1 MHQTTLPY
9 SPYQN
14 GKQEVFWAQL
24 EGRLLE
30 LLRGTEN
37 LKLSFVNNAAQ
48 AWAEQDYHRKVH
60 REIGTTPLQRMMDG
74 ASVARPAPDSATL
87 HLAFTRK
94 ITRTPRRSD
103 ATVVVDGIRYELPA
117 HFGHLRSVSLRS
129 PSWDKSQMTLVD
141 PKTGAPVARVLPQD
155 KAQNASGRRRSIQP
169 PPNPIPT
176 GAPKDPLPAHISATG
191 AP

>member
-1 MHQTTLPY
+1 M
-9 SPYQN
+9 
-14 GKQEVFWAQL
+14 EM
-24 EGRLLE
+24 
-30 LLRGTEN
+30 LRGTEN
-37 LKLSFVNNAAQ
+37 STLAFVNNAAQ
-48 AWAEQDYHRKVH
+48 AWVEQDYHRKVH

-74 ASVARPAPDSATL
+74 ASVARPAPDTATL

-141 PKTGAPVARVLPQD
+141 PETGGPVARLLPQD
-155 KAQNASGRRRSIQP
+155 KAQNASGRRRSIQSP
-169 PPNPIPT
+169 PKPIPT
-176 GAPKDPLPAHISATG
+176 GAPKDAAAGLIAPVARRVCRHRIATG
-191 AP
+191 LSAQGGNHP